1 MEMLS
6 NKPSS
11 KSLLQLT
18 SVGFAWE
25 ERPLWQHSVAEVI
38 ISHLPPHVCM
48 LSSHG
53 SMTRWVS
60 TFLKSTF
67 YDKNCAESDVFLN
80 NAWVRLVMAKSE
92 KSAREKRKCGA
103 HERERDLRMRWKS
116 PIVTAVVS
124 VWVLATE
131 SSQHPVNWAQNDGH
145 LCTSRIFCLPRS
157 HVLLFSFSIL
167 TDVLILLNV
176 VTMHTFC
183 LASIIP
189 SECRTVCV
197 LYFLVTWPVS
207 VNFNVDDI
215 FSGRWG
221 GETWVMV

>member
-38 ISHLPPHVCM
+38 ISHLPPHVCI

-67 YDKNCAESDVFLN
+67 YDKNCAESDVFKQ
-80 NAWVRLVMAKSE
+80 RL
-92 KSAREKRKCGA
+92 SAIG
-103 HERERDLRMRWKS
+103 
-116 PIVTAVVS
+116 
-124 VWVLATE
+124 
-131 SSQHPVNWAQNDGH
+131 DG
-145 LCTSRIFCLPRS
+145 
-157 HVLLFSFSIL
+157 
-167 TDVLILLNV
+167 
-176 VTMHTFC
+176 
-183 LASIIP
+183 
-189 SECRTVCV
+189 E
-197 LYFLVTWPVS
+197 
-207 VNFNVDDI
+207 
-215 FSGRWG
+215 
-221 GETWVMV
+221 E